1 MNIINGVYSEDYNQV
16 GGCIMKNILFIASE
30 GVPFIKMWLDHCR
43 RALIRNIMM

>member
-30 GVPFIKMWLDHCR
+30 GAIYQDR
-43 RALIRNIMM
+43 RTGRCGWITAEGH

>member
-30 GVPFIKMWLDHCR
+30 GVPFIR
-43 RALIRNIMM
+43 RTGRCGWITAEGH